1 MKKHIEV
8 INLVESNAV
17 TNGIFSFF
25 IPGLGQAI
33 EGYKLRGAI
42 FFIIAVIISGV
53 FIYFPFESDH
63 TSHNICC
70 LRPYCSIRR
79 IQIILME
86 YGRFNIPFNNT
97 IITFIFFY

>member
-1 MKKHIEV
+1 MKKHIDV
-8 INLVESNAV
+8 INLVESDAV

-53 FIYFPFESDH
+53 FIYFH
-63 TSHNICC
+63 LNQTIHH
-70 LRPYCSIRR
+70 
-79 IQIILME
+79 IISVV
-86 YGRFNIPFNNT
+86 YGLIAAYDAYRL
-97 IITFIFFY
+97 Y

>member
-8 INLVESNAV
+8 INLVESDAV

-53 FIYFPFESDH
+53 FIYFH
-63 TSHNICC
+63 LNQTIHH
-70 LRPYCSIRR
+70 
-79 IQIILME
+79 IISVV
-86 YGRFNIPFNNT
+86 YGLIAAYDAYRL
-97 IITFIFFY
+97 Y

>member
-1 MKKHIEV
+1 MKKHIDV
-8 INLVESNAV
+8 INLVESDAV

-53 FIYFPFESDH
+53 FIYFHLNQTIPH
-63 TSHNICC
+63 
-70 LRPYCSIRR
+70 
-79 IQIILME
+79 IISVV
-86 YGRFNIPFNNT
+86 YGLIAAYDAYRL
-97 IITFIFFY
+97 Y